1 MRHQI
6 VSDDIRAPE
15 MAEAIEKCVHCGFC
29 LAACPTYSLLG
40 EEMDSPRGRIY
51 LMKHVLEERLPAE
64 DAQPFID
71 RCLGCMACVPA
82 CPSGVAYGDLLIG
95 YRALHEP
102 DRQRPPLDA
111 LARKL
116 VCETLPYPGRFRLA
130 ARAGKIGRALL
141 PALPPAFAAM
151 LSLLP
156 ESLPPARPLPSLL
169 PAQGEKRGIVALL
182 LGCVQQALAPEISDS
197 AAYVLAANGIEVHIP
212 TRQGCC
218 GSILLHVGEAKRAQ
232 AIARR
237 NFAAIPADVDAI
249 ITTAAGCGSGMKD
262 YPLLFKDQPDAER
275 ARRFSAKVMDFSAYL
290 ARVGLR
296 EIPAFERERRV
307 VYQDACHLLHAQ
319 GHQTEPRAL
328 LEGVPNLRLISIADA
343 GMCCGSAGAY
353 NIDQPELAAE
363 LGRRKVESILAA
375 EPDMVVS
382 GNIGCIMQLRQEL
395 ARQASAL
402 PVLHIA
408 QVLLPRAQ
416 LEKESKRNPPSLDE
430 GFAL

>member
-15 MAEAIEKCVHCGFC
+15 MTEAIEKCVHCGFC

-51 LMKHVLEERLPAE
+51 LMKNVLEERLTAE

-82 CPSGVAYGDLLIG
+82 CPSGVEYGDLLVG
-95 YRALHEP
+95 YRALQEP
-102 DRQRPPLDA
+102 ARQRSPLDA

-130 ARAGKIGRALL
+130 ARAGKIGKALL

-156 ESLPPARPLPSLL
+156 ATLPPPRPLPSLL
-169 PAQGEKRGIVALL
+169 PARGERRGVVALL
-182 LGCVQQALAPEISDS
+182 LGCAQQALAPEISY
-197 AAYVLAANGIEVHIP
+197 AAAHVLAANGLEVHIP
-212 TRQGCC
+212 PRQGCC
-218 GSILLHVGEAKRAQ
+218 GSILLHIGEEKRAQ

-237 NFAAIPADVDAI
+237 NFDAIPDDVDAI

-262 YPLLFKDQPDAER
+262 YPLLFKSQPDAER
-275 ARRFSAKVMDFSAYL
+275 ARDFSRKVVDFSAYL
-290 ARVGLR
+290 ARLGLS
-296 EIPAFERERRV
+296 ETTGFNRERRV

-319 GHQTEPRAL
+319 GHQSEPRTL
-328 LEGVPNLRLISIADA
+328 LEQVPNLRLVSIADA
-343 GMCCGSAGAY
+343 GMCCGSAGTY

-363 LGRRKVESILAA
+363 LGRRKVVSILAA

-395 ARQASAL
+395 ARQQKTL

-408 QVLLPRAQ
+408 
-416 LEKESKRNPPSLDE
+416 E
-430 GFAL
+430 ALHQAGEE